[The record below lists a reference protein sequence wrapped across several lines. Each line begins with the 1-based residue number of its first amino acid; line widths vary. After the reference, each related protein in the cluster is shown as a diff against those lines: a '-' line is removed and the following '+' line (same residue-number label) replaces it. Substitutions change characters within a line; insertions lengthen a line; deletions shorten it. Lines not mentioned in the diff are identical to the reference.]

1 MGNIEKRIGMKQFLF
16 VLLFSPVFAEAQLQ
30 LATIF
35 SHHMVLQRNQPI
47 QIWGKGIPG
56 NTVSVAFG
64 NELGQ
69 SIVQT
74 DATWLVV
81 LSKQPANSLPQQLTV
96 SSGNEKIILQNIVV
110 GDVWVCIGQSNME
123 WPMAKE
129 SHFKE
134 EKPLSN
140 NPKLRLYNPTY
151 AGKNTYNTSFTDSVA
166 ALLTTKDFYK
176 GHWEVSD
183 SNTISTMSA
192 VGYYF
197 GKEIVTN
204 ASIPVGLINFSI
216 GGAPL
221 ESFIS
226 TNAMRNSTQF
236 SNKVDGNWLENIALP
251 VWIKERGRQNVG
263 NIATVAADANG
274 KNHGFKPGFAFESG
288 IASILNMPIKG
299 ILCYQGESNAQ
310 EIERVNEYADLS
322 VLMIDDYR
330 KQWHQPEM
338 PFYFVQLSSIDTLHY
353 KGQLWGQFRDVQRAI
368 LNQIPYSGMA
378 VCSDIGFKDD
388 VHPTNKKAVGE
399 RLARWALHQTYHKK
413 ILPCGPLPLKATY
426 AKGKIIIHF
435 AYSGGNLHTSN
446 QQKLQ
451 GFSIDGKS
459 DIEATIQRHQVQI
472 AIGNKPEAV
481 YYGWKPFSDGN
492 LVNAENLPAS
502 TFKIKLK

>member
-1 MGNIEKRIGMKQFLF
+1 MKKFLF
-16 VLLFSPVFAEAQLQ
+16 VLLFSHSFTKAQLQ

-35 SHHMVLQRNQPI
+35 SDNMVLQCNQPI

-56 NTVSVAFG
+56 NTVTVSFA

-69 SIVQT
+69 SIVQS
-74 DATWLVV
+74 DASWKVMLR
-81 LSKQPANSLPQQLTV
+81 KQPANGLPQQLSV
-96 SSGNEKIILQNIVV
+96 ASGNEKIILENIVV

-134 EKPLSN
+134 EKQLSN
-140 NPKLRLYNPTY
+140 NPNLRFYNPTY

-183 SNTISTMSA
+183 SSTIRTMSA

-204 ASIPVGLINFSI
+204 ESIPVGLINYSI

-226 TNAMRNSTQF
+226 TNALRNSPQF
-236 SNKVDGNWLENIALP
+236 NNKVDGNWLENNALP
-251 VWIKERGRQNVG
+251 VWVKERGKQNVG
-263 NIATVAADANG
+263 NISTVAADANG
-274 KNHGFKPGFAFESG
+274 KNHGFKPGFAFASG
-288 IASILNMPIKG
+288 ISSILNMPIKG

-310 EIERVNEYADLS
+310 EIERVIEYADLS
-322 VLMIDDYR
+322 VIMINDYR
-330 KQWHQPEM
+330 KLWHQPQI
-338 PFYFVQLSSIDTLHY
+338 PFYFVQLSSIDTMHY
-353 KGQLWGQFRDVQRAI
+353 KGQFWASFRDVQRSL
-368 LNQIPYSGMA
+368 LNQIPFSGMA

-413 ILPCGPLPLKATY
+413 ILPSGPLPLKATY
-426 AKGKIIIHF
+426 SKGKIIIHF
-435 AYSGGNLHTSN
+435 AYSGGHLQTSN

-451 GFSIDGKS
+451 GFSIDGKN
-459 DIEATIQRHQVQI
+459 DIEATIQQHQVQI
-472 AIGNKPEAV
+472 VIGYKPEAV
-481 YYGWKPFSDGN
+481 YYGWKSFSDGN

-502 TFKIKLK
+502 TFKIKL